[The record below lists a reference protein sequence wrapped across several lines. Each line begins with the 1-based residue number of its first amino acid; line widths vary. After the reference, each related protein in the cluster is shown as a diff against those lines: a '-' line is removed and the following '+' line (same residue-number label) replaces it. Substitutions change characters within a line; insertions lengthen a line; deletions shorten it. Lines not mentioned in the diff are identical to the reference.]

1 MERFSEFKGI
11 EMFGRSMFGVEALLD
26 LVNCG
31 ARGNPISLNREW

>member
-11 EMFGRSMFGVEALLD
+11 GMFGRSMFGVEALLD